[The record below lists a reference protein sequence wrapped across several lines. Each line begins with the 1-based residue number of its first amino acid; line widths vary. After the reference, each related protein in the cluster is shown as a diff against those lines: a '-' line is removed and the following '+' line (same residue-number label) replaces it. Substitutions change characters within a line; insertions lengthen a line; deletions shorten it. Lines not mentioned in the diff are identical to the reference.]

1 MGRTSEEREM
11 LAEMATPTGESTRQE
26 VLERKLYIATMST
39 EDRSVQIAAIKA
51 ELAVYEAADAAEF
64 AGEWTKDVT
73 IARRAAWNVEANRI
87 ARLPKAAQR
96 AAANAMPA
104 TAGHTIEDLKAA
116 VKLHNL

>member
-1 MGRTSEEREM
+1 MEAWRGATGWWLRTAGGSSWAPGETMFLRAGAVEGPFPR
-11 LAEMATPTGESTRQE
+11 LPAPRSRRDTGGDEG
-26 VLERKLYIATMST
+26 
-39 EDRSVQIAAIKA
+39 
-51 ELAVYEAADAAEF
+51 DARGPV
-64 AGEWTKDVT
+64 AGERTLWDGGNEVV
-73 IARRAAWNVEANRI
+73 AMSRRRGGRDL